1 MNNFC
6 HSYLDPGYNKEW
18 QQEIPENKY
27 VSLLPIT
34 LLHFLSLSPLIE
46 HVNYIVDLQYF
57 VKTVICVMLCLLI
70 IIYFDIIY
78 QSRAVTISFHLKRVL
93 WFFNFPK
100 GKSESK
106 DFHFT

>member
-46 HVNYIVDLQYF
+46 HVNNIVDLQYF
-57 VKTVICVMLCLLI
+57 VQRDLCNAMPTRYHLL
-70 IIYFDIIY
+70 
-78 QSRAVTISFHLKRVL
+78 
-93 WFFNFPK
+93 
-100 GKSESK
+100 
-106 DFHFT
+106 